1 MNKRTLILLLATFAF
16 SNMLFAEGLNGFVE
30 SNFSPRISDNQF
42 FKNSDYVSAESRLQ
56 LSYQHFGE
64 IGEAFFKTDFVNDQ
78 VQDTTKIE
86 VREANIKFSPFEFMD
101 VKVGRQILTWGV
113 GDLVFVNDIFPKDW
127 NSFFAGRDVEYL
139 KAPNDAVKFSF
150 FNDFANL
157 DFVFIPT
164 FEADRLPETERFS
177 YWNGQALSNSPLQ
190 TENPQKTFGNQEYSF
205 RLSKRLLG
213 YKTSLYYYRGFW
225 KTPKGQTAN
234 FTGFY
239 PELDVYGASFRGQ
252 LLGGVFAGEFGY
264 YNSREDKNGDNVLI
278 ENSSYRYLVNFEKEI
293 VADLTGNIQY
303 YSEIIKDFDENTQA
317 QGREEF
323 RHLLTTR
330 LTKRL
335 FYETLTLAIF
345 AFYSPSDEDFYLR
358 PEVVYGFSDNLKVSV
373 LGSVFGG
380 KENYTMFGQNED
392 NSNVSFRLR
401 YSF

>member
-1 MNKRTLILLLATFAF
+1 MNGKFLILTLLTLIN
-16 SNMLFAEGLNGFVE
+16 SLFAEGLNGFVE
-30 SNFSPRISDNQF
+30 SNFSPRIRENVF
-42 FKNSDYVSAESRLQ
+42 FKNSDYVSAESRIQ

-64 IGEAFFKTDFVNDQ
+64 SAEAFFKTDFVNDQ
-78 VQDTTKIE
+78 VKNTTEIE
-86 VREANIKFSPFEFMD
+86 LREANIKFTPFKFMD
-101 VKVGRQILTWGV
+101 VKAGRQILTWGV
-113 GDLVFVNDIFPKDW
+113 GDLVFVNDVFPKDW
-127 NSFFAGRDVEYL
+127 NSFFSGREVEYL

-157 DFVFIPT
+157 DFVFIPI
-164 FEADRLPETERFS
+164 FEADRLPEVERFS
-177 YWNGQALSNSPLQ
+177 YWNGQSLSNSPLV
-190 TENPQKTFGNQEYSF
+190 TEKPSKTFGNQEYSF
-205 RLSKRLLG
+205 RLSKRLFN

-225 KTPKGQTAN
+225 KTPKGQTQT

-239 PELDVYGASFRGQ
+239 PELDVFGVSFRGQ

-264 YNSREDKNGDNVLI
+264 YNSREDKKGENPSV

-303 YSEIIKDFDENTQA
+303 YSEIIKDFDISTQA

-335 FYETLTLAIF
+335 FYETLTLSLF
-345 AFYSPSDEDFYLR
+345 AFYSTSDEDFYLR
-358 PEVVYGFSDNLKVSV
+358 PEAAYGFSDNLKFSV
-373 LGSVFGG
+373 LGSIFGG
-380 KENYTMFGQNED
+380 KESYTIFGQNED

>member
-1 MNKRTLILLLATFAF
+1 MTRKFLILLLLIFA
-16 SNMLFAEGLNGFVE
+16 SNSLLFAEGLNGFVE
-30 SNFSPRISDNQF
+30 SNFSPRVSENPF
-42 FKNSDYVSAESRLQ
+42 FKNDDYVSAESRLQ

-64 IGEAFFKTDFVNDQ
+64 IGETFFKMDFINDQ
-78 VQDTTKIE
+78 VKDTTIIE
-86 VREANIKFSPFEFMD
+86 LREANIKFSPFEFMD
-101 VKVGRQILTWGV
+101 VKAGRQILTWGV

-127 NSFFAGRDVEYL
+127 NSFFSGRGVEYL

-150 FNDFANL
+150 FNNFANL

-177 YWNGQALSNSPLQ
+177 YWNGQSLSNSSLTIKKP
-190 TENPQKTFGNQEYSF
+190 EKTFGNQEYSF
-205 RLSKRLLG
+205 RLSKRLFN

-225 KTPKGQTAN
+225 KTPKGQTAT

-252 LLGGVFAGEFGY
+252 LLGGIFAGEFGY
-264 YNSREDKNGDNVLI
+264 YNSREDKNGDNAFV

-303 YSEIIKDFDENTQA
+303 YSEIIKNFDENTQA
-317 QGREEF
+317 KGREEF
-323 RHLLTTR
+323 RYLVTTR

-335 FYETLTLAIF
+335 FYETLTLSFF
-345 AFYSPSDEDFYLR
+345 AFYSPSEKDFYLR
-358 PEVVYGFSDNLKVSV
+358 PEATYGFSDNLKLSV
-373 LGSVFGG
+373 LGSIFGG
-380 KENYTMFGQNED
+380 KESFTMFGQNED
-392 NSNVSFRLR
+392 NSNVSLRLR